1 MKELHKIM
9 IVGASLG
16 LLPKLSEL
24 FPSPKPVRPIT
35 ERDTAA
41 LSAAEAKRQRRIQR
55 NKAAAG
61 EGIL

>member
-1 MKELHKIM
+1 MNNLHKVL

-16 LLPKLSEL
+16 LLPRMSEL

-41 LSAAEAKRQRRIQR
+41 ISAAEAKRQRRAER
-55 NKAAAG
+55 NRKQ
-61 EGIL
+61 ERNQ